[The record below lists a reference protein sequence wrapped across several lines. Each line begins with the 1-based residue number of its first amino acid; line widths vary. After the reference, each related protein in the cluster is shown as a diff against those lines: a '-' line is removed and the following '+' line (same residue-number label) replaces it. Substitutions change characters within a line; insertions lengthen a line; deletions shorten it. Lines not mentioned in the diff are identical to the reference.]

1 MRKIL
6 FILLLATIITQPAH
20 KAHAMDAK
28 GKAFLIICGYG
39 TVGGAL
45 LGFASMAFGSSSRA
59 IAQGASLGLYAGIGF
74 GAYVI
79 ASHQRSLNAPVED
92 PVYQQQEPP
101 PGYGAPGGGVFG
113 GGSGYQDPYGSSAPQ
128 DDGGFFGTP
137 QRYIKIHE
145 DLRYNYKL
153 KNEGARKF
161 NIPLYIPLLNTTF

>member
-1 MRKIL
+1 MRRL
-6 FILLLATIITQPAH
+6 VLILLFATVIVSPTQ
-20 KAHAMDAK
+20 KAQAMDAK

-45 LGFASMAFGSSSRA
+45 LGFASMAFGSNSRA
-59 IAQGASLGLYAGIGF
+59 IAQGASLGLYTGIGF

-79 ASHQRSLNAPVED
+79 ASHQRSLNPPE
-92 PVYQQQEPP
+92 PNYEPQQPP

-113 GGSGYQDPYGSSAPQ
+113 GGNGFQDPYGSPAPQ
-128 DDGGFFGTP
+128 NDGGFFGSP

-145 DLRYNYKL
+145 DLHYNYKM

-161 NIPLYIPLLNTTF
+161 NVPLYIPLLNTTF